1 MTFKLDHTFQW
12 PQEHLCSWGL
22 NNRPWLED
30 HTLQAEILLLMML
43 EGLIYTKN
51 KRFKSC
57 QVVAFKIWVT
67 SNILVSLPSL
77 TTNASLFLDSVSTVA
92 GALPRVTKAGKED
105 KSLGDSLILI
115 SQVTDCLQEV
125 VRWFENSRYT
135 GLFSQTRYT
144 QKQVSIKQVR
154 TLPSTWPDHCGAQFL
169 YSTSTFICPLK
180 NECYLFLTT
189 DLFFI
194 SKVHKVGDEV
204 KFNLER
210 VRHCMEMLS

>member
-12 PQEHLCSWGL
+12 PQEHLCSWGW
-22 NNRPWLED
+22 NNRPWLAD

-43 EGLIYTKN
+43 EGLIYTK
-51 KRFKSC
+51 KQRFKSC
-57 QVVAFKIWVT
+57 QVVALQIGVT
-67 SNILVSLPSL
+67 SNILVSLPTL

-92 GALPRVTKAGKED
+92 GVLPRVTKAGKED

-189 DLFFI
+189 DLF
-194 SKVHKVGDEV
+194 
-204 KFNLER
+204 
-210 VRHCMEMLS
+210 LSLKYTKLVTGSN